1 MLISDL
7 EETRTASNLRLL
19 VMSALKVKVVLEV
32 DSLRRGFLSL
42 LVMLDLLRLTRA
54 GTSVQ
59 RFFWSEAIVAE
70 LLA

>member
-59 RFFWSEAIVAE
+59 RFFWSEAIVTE

>member
-32 DSLRRGFLSL
+32 DSLRRGFSSL

-59 RFFWSEAIVAE
+59 RFFWSEAIVTE

>member
-19 VMSALKVKVVLEV
+19 VMSALKVRVVLEV

-54 GTSVQ
+54 GISVE
-59 RFFWSEAIVAE
+59 RVFWLEAIVTE